1 MTINPFIF
9 MNASWLVLAVQGL
22 ALLSTTVAFVAEIPM
37 TEETVV
43 LILTGLCIALF

>member
-1 MTINPFIF
+1 MLNPFIF
-9 MNASWLVLAVQGL
+9 MNPNWIVLAVQAL
-22 ALLSTTVAFVAEIPM
+22 ALLTTSVVFAVEIPM